1 MPESVAEV
9 GGGVFY
15 DCAGLVSI
23 KLSDNLAA
31 LPYYSYIDSN
41 SQANTK
47 GFFEGCT
54 SLKAIALPE
63 NLTGLQHGGMHNC
76 RTYRNLTPQCQRYVK
91 FIYNDPW

>member
-63 NLTGLQHGGMHNC
+63 NLTQVVIPNKNMTKAAIILK
-76 RTYRNLTPQCQRYVK
+76 L
-91 FIYNDPW
+91 ILL